1 MGTGVQRYRRLISY
15 CVLSAG
21 MFTLLC
27 RSMEAHH
34 STASYDLIH
43 GTIISGVVTG
53 FDWENPH
60 AQLYLDVAGED
71 DTEHWTIEMESPVR
85 LKSLGWTKDTL
96 KPGDRITVIG
106 SRAKDQSLRMRAG
119 YVQWPD
125 GRKLP
130 CLPLEN

>member
-1 MGTGVQRYRRLISY
+1 MQPYSRPITYFAVYALIFCSF
-15 CVLSAG
+15 CQPIQ
-21 MFTLLC
+21 
-27 RSMEAHH
+27 AHH
-34 STASYDLIH
+34 STAGYDLIH

-53 FDWENPH
+53 FEWENPH

-85 LKSLGWTKDTL
+85 LKGLGWTKDTL
-96 KPGDRITVIG
+96 KAGDRITVIG
-106 SRAKDQSLRMRAG
+106 SRAKDQSFRMRAG

-130 CLPLEN
+130 CLVLEN